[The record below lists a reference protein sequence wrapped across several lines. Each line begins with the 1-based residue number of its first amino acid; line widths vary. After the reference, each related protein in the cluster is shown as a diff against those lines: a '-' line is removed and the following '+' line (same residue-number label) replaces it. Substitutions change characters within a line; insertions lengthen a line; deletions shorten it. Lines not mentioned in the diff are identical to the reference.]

1 MADDDERV
9 TELETQLAS
18 LKGTY
23 DSDKATWESEM
34 GKKDA
39 EIVKLQKYITD
50 HLTSPE
56 PAKQTGTKTL
66 AERYAETI
74 KELSKK

>member
-1 MADDDERV
+1 MADETERIN
-9 TELETQLAS
+9 ELETQLAS
-18 LKGTY
+18 LKGTD

>member
-1 MADDDERV
+1 MADDDERM

-23 DSDKATWESEM
+23 DSDKATWEADM
-34 GKKDA
+34 VKKDA
-39 EIVKLQKYITD
+39 EIIRLQKYITD

-56 PAKQTGTKTL
+56 PAKQTGTKTF

>member
-1 MADDDERV
+1 MADDAERIN
-9 TELETQLAS
+9 ELETQLAS

>member
-23 DSDKATWESEM
+23 DSEKATWEADM

-39 EIVKLQKYITD
+39 EIIRLQKYITD

>member
-1 MADDDERV
+1 MADVDERV

-23 DSDKATWESEM
+23 DSDKATWEADM

-39 EIVKLQKYITD
+39 EIIRLQKYIAD
-50 HLTSPE
+50 HLTNPE
-56 PAKQTGTKTL
+56 PVKQTGTKTL

>member
-1 MADDDERV
+1 MADVDERV

-23 DSDKATWESEM
+23 DADKATWEADM

-39 EIVKLQKYITD
+39 ENRRWQQYNTD

-56 PAKQTGTKTL
+56 PAKQTGTKTF

>member
-1 MADDDERV
+1 MADDAERIS
-9 TELETQLAS
+9 ELETQLAS

>member
-1 MADDDERV
+1 MADETERIN
-9 TELETQLAS
+9 ELETQLAS

-39 EIVKLQKYITD
+39 EIVKLQKYIAD
-50 HLTSPE
+50 HLTNPE

>member
-1 MADDDERV
+1 MADVDERV

-50 HLTSPE
+50 HLPSPE

>member
-1 MADDDERV
+1 MADETERIN
-9 TELETQLAS
+9 ELETQLAS